1 MMYSAVYVYSAHIYY
16 TALYLYSA
24 ILLYSDIRL
33 LLLDIELAIFVP
45 LYCTLLSQILLCA
58 LSIPLTDT
66 RLCYDYSLLYCVI
79 SNPLADIVLCNVHS
93 SE

>member
-1 MMYSAVYVYSAHIYY
+1 MLGSKLFDIPSYSA
-16 TALYLYSA
+16 
-24 ILLYSDIRL
+24 IRL

-45 LYCTLLSQILLCA
+45 LYCTLLSQFLLCA

-66 RLCYDYSLLYCVI
+66 RLCYDYSLLYCVF
-79 SNPLADIVLCNVHS
+79 SNPLADIVLCNVYS